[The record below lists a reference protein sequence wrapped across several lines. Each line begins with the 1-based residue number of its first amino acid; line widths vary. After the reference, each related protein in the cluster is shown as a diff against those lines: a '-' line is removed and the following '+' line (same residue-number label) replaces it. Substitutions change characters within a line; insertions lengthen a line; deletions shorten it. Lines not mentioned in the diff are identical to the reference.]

1 MLKLRKN
8 KKGFTLVELIVV
20 IAIMAV
26 LAGTIAG
33 VTVSQLN
40 KQTDKTMASE
50 AKGIADFISTWIVE
64 YGAEFPTSGGIAA
77 VKGTNNETLTGALA
91 AQYDSKVDVTKPTGT
106 KGKTFGVSLEG
117 SVIKVHYQGKTD
129 NGTVTYDIN
138 NEGVVKIGTAPTTT
152 NNNTQGGGGE
162 GNT

>member
-64 YGAEFPTSGGIAA
+64 YGAELPSSGTIAE
-77 VKGTNNETLTGALA
+77 VKGKDGETEVTLTDALDK
-91 AQYDSKVDVTKPTGT
+91 QYSGKVDVENAAGT
-106 KGKTFGVSLEG
+106 KGKTFGVSLNNG
-117 SVIKVHYQGKTD
+117 VIKVQYQGKA
-129 NGTVTYDIN
+129 NGGDVTYEIN
-138 NEGVVKIGTAPTTT
+138 
-152 NNNTQGGGGE
+152 GE
-162 GNT
+162 GIVKKV

>member
-50 AKGIADFISTWIVE
+50 AKGVADFISTWIIE
-64 YGAEFPTSGGIAA
+64 KEFDLSAANDINDLQTALETQYGDKVKGDKAKITVSLGTGTPKVIEVKYAGKQSGGKGDAEYTINEEGI
-77 VKGTNNETLTGALA
+77 VK
-91 AQYDSKVDVTKPTGT
+91 KTK
-106 KGKTFGVSLEG
+106 
-117 SVIKVHYQGKTD
+117 
-129 NGTVTYDIN
+129 
-138 NEGVVKIGTAPTTT
+138 
-152 NNNTQGGGGE
+152 
-162 GNT
+162 

>member
-26 LAGTIAG
+26 LAGTVAG

-50 AKGIADFISTWIVE
+50 AKGIADFISTWVVE
-64 YGAEFPTSGGIAA
+64 NSAELPTAEGKTIAD
-77 VKGTNNETLTGALA
+77 VKGKDGETEVALTTALTN
-91 AQYDSKVDVTKPTGT
+91 QYNSKVDVNSATGT
-106 KGKTFGVSLEG
+106 KGKTFGISLAG
-117 SVIKVHYQGKTD
+117 GVIKVQYQGKA
-129 NGTVTYDIN
+129 NGGDVTYEIN
-138 NEGVVKIGTAPTTT
+138 SEGIVKKVA
-152 NNNTQGGGGE
+152 
-162 GNT
+162 

>member
-40 KQTDKTMASE
+40 KQTDKTMVSE
-50 AKGIADFISTWIVE
+50 AKGVADFISTWIVE
-64 YGAEFPTSGGIAA
+64 YGVELPASGTIDD
-77 VKGTNNETLTGALA
+77 VKGKDGETEVLLKDALT
-91 AQYDSKVDVTKPTGT
+91 AQYSSKVDVSSATGT
-106 KGKTFGVSLEG
+106 KGKSFGVSLDG
-117 SVIKVHYQGKTD
+117 GVIKVQYQGKA
-129 NGTVTYDIN
+129 NGGDVTYEIN
-138 NEGVVKIGTAPTTT
+138 
-152 NNNTQGGGGE
+152 GE
-162 GNT
+162 GIVSKAE

>member
-64 YGAEFPTSGGIAA
+64 NSAELPTDASKTIAD
-77 VKGTNNETLTGALA
+77 VKGKDGETDVALTTALTT
-91 AQYDSKVDVTKPTGT
+91 QYNSKVDVTSATGT
-106 KGKTFGVSLEG
+106 KGKTFGVSLAG
-117 SVIKVHYQGKTD
+117 GVIKVQYQGKA
-129 NGTVTYDIN
+129 NGGDVTYEIN
-138 NEGVVKIGTAPTTT
+138 
-152 NNNTQGGGGE
+152 GE
-162 GNT
+162 GIVKKV